1 MANSVQDQRDKM
13 LSLVTETRAYQ
24 KTIFKKLDKIEEH
37 LSVQNGRINNLER
50 SQSLIKGIGITVSLV
65 FSALIALIK
74 GETS

>member
-74 GETS
+74 GEAS

>member
-37 LSVQNGRINNLER
+37 LSVQNGRINSLER
-50 SQSLIKGIGITVSLV
+50 SQSLMKGIGITISLV

>member
-1 MANSVQDQRDKM
+1 MAKSVQDQRDEM
-13 LSLVTETRAYQ
+13 LSLITETRAYQ

-37 LSVQNGRINNLER
+37 LSVQNGRINDLER

>member
-37 LSVQNGRINNLER
+37 LSVQNGRINSLER

>member
-50 SQSLIKGIGITVSLV
+50 SQSLVKGIGITVSLV